1 MVKFR
6 FYFEDRGN
14 RFAMHWTWA
23 DDKKEWVKN
32 DLKDLAWPNGKI
44 KLLLSKMNMIV
55 RGAGL
60 EYDKVNE
67 LLIKHPSTIVKDAV
81 GYLSL
86 KLKKEV

>member
-14 RFAMHWTWA
+14 RFVMYWIWV

-32 DLKDLAWPNGKI
+32 DFKDLVWLNGKI
-44 KLLLSKMNMIV
+44 KLLFFKMNMIV
-55 RGAGL
+55 RGVGL

-67 LLIKHPSTIVKDAV
+67 LFIKYLSIIVKDVV

-86 KLKKEV
+86 KFKKEV